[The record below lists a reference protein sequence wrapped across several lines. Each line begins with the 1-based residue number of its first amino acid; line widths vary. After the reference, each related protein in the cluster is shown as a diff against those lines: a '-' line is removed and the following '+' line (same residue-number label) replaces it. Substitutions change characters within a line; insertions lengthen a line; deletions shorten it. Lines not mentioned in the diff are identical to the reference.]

1 MITSILTAFV
11 GVVSAIYLL
20 DRIATQ
26 IELQDAPG
34 GRKQHRSSTSLIG
47 GIAMVAGILTL
58 AFTNTGLFGDEKIV
72 LASMVVLMSLG
83 VLDDIR
89 DISVYPRLMVQL
101 GSACAIFYLQDLRF
115 LSIGDLLGF
124 GDIGLGQLALV
135 FTCIAVV
142 GGINAVNMID
152 GLDGL
157 SGVLSSIAFGGI
169 VILSYSSGQT
179 DILILSSMML
189 ACTLGYLL
197 YNFRF
202 PWNKR
207 ARVFMGDSGSYVLG
221 FMLVVMFLKV
231 TQGETAVVAPVTALW
246 LLALPLLDCARL
258 LLFRTRRGGSP
269 LSDDREHIHYL
280 LVDSGMSV
288 ERTVNLLCL
297 SSAVVALTGLALH
310 FMQVSEKVSFVLF
323 LFLIVGYFYVAHRIR
338 AFRAKNNIHLFNE
351 SVTGG

>member
-1 MITSILTAFV
+1 
-11 GVVSAIYLL
+11 
-20 DRIATQ
+20 
-26 IELQDAPG
+26 
-34 GRKQHRSSTSLIG
+34 
-47 GIAMVAGILTL
+47 
-58 AFTNTGLFGDEKIV
+58 
-72 LASMVVLMSLG
+72 
-83 VLDDIR
+83 
-89 DISVYPRLMVQL
+89 MVQI
-101 GSACAIFYLQDLRF
+101 GCAFAIFYLQDLRF
-115 LSIGDLLGF
+115 LSVGDLVGF
-124 GDIGLGQLALV
+124 GDIWLGQLALV

-157 SGVLSSIAFGGI
+157 SGGLSSTAFGAV

-179 DILILSSMML
+179 DILILSSLLL

-221 FMLVVMFLKV
+221 FMLVVMFLKL
-231 TQGETAVVAPVTALW
+231 TQGETAVVAPVTVLW

-258 LLFRTRRGGSP
+258 LLFRARQGGSP
-269 LSDDREHIHYL
+269 FSDDREHIHYL
-280 LVDSGMSV
+280 LVDRGMSV

-297 SSAVVALTGLALH
+297 SSVVVALTGLALH

-323 LFLIVGYFYVAHRIR
+323 LFLTAGYFYVAYRIQ
-338 AFRAKNNIHLFNE
+338 AFTVKSNPRLFKV

>member
-1 MITSILTAFV
+1 VITSLLIAFC
-11 GVVSAIYLL
+11 GVVTTIYLL
-20 DRIATQ
+20 DQIAVP
-26 IELQDAPG
+26 IKLQDAPE
-34 GRKQHRSSTSLIG
+34 GRKQHRSSTSLVG
-47 GIAMVAGILTL
+47 GIAMVAGVLTL

-72 LASMVVLMSLG
+72 LASMVVLMSVG

-89 DISVYPRLMVQL
+89 DMSVYPRMMVQL

-115 LSIGDLLGF
+115 LSLGDLLGF

-135 FTCIAVV
+135 FTCIAIV

-157 SGVLSSIAFGGI
+157 CGVLSSIAFSGI

-179 DILILSSMML
+179 DILMLSGLML
-189 ACTLGYLL
+189 TSTLGYLL

-221 FMLVVMFLKV
+221 FMIVVMFLKV
-231 TQGETAVVAPVTALW
+231 TQEESAVVAPVTALW

-258 LLFRTRRGGSP
+258 LLFRAGRGGSP

-280 LVDSGMSV
+280 LVDRGMSV
-288 ERTVNLLCL
+288 EKTVNLLCL
-297 SSAVVALTGLALH
+297 SSAVVALVGLALH

-323 LFLIVGYFYVAHRIR
+323 LLLIIGYFYVVRRIR
-338 AFRAKNNIHLFNE
+338 ALPAE
-351 SVTGG
+351 G